1 MQELVE
7 RMAEGPTK
15 NALRVVLLGADATSE
30 AALERIA
37 NWFADSRD
45 RVSGW
50 YKRRIQFVTLVMAT
64 LLTLFTNADGLQIA
78 HRLWNNPTLRAAVV
92 ARAQERAKQVEYK
105 DSSPIATPPTKV
117 SSDDAGKSSDKIL
130 TKEEE
135 STLGDLLSWS
145 PELCEFNKKVAKGIS
160 DAKPRVE
167 VKGQWDSDLHVWSM
181 EYRRRLASLTSIP
194 RAAGAQHFHRGTT
207 YLP

>member
-1 MQELVE
+1 MQSITGPEGHPSYVSPKIFAQALVEALQKLGPAAAVPPDRTGETVQELVE

-64 LLTLFTNADGLQIA
+64 LLTLFTNADSLQIA

-105 DSSPIATPPTKV
+105 DSSPIATPPTNAACRGSGGASIRPWTTCPAG
-117 SSDDAGKSSDKIL
+117 SSDGASARMRSSGRRP
-130 TKEEE
+130 TS
-135 STLGDLLSWS
+135 ST
-145 PELCEFNKKVAKGIS
+145 A
-160 DAKPRVE
+160 
-167 VKGQWDSDLHVWSM
+167 
-181 EYRRRLASLTSIP
+181 
-194 RAAGAQHFHRGTT
+194 
-207 YLP
+207 